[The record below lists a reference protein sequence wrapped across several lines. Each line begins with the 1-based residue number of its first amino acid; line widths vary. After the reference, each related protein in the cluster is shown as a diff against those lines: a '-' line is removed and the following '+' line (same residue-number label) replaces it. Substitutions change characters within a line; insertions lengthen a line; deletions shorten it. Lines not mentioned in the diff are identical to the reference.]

1 MPMENSKL
9 YRYLTYA
16 GTLPFIICAV
26 MPYAGNTDFPGLGSF
41 DQIASAYGLAILSF
55 MAGTHW
61 GLYLSVAARVPVN
74 LFITSNV
81 VTVAAWAAFM
91 AGPALFTLAMLGAG
105 FVFLLYIDYGLR
117 AREVLTPGYLRT
129 RLHATVI
136 VVASLIVTVIA
147 L

>member
-1 MPMENSKL
+1 MENSKI

-26 MPYAGNTDFPGLGSF
+26 MPFTGYSDIPGLGSF
-41 DQIASAYGLAILSF
+41 DRIASAYGLAILSF

-61 GLYLSVAARVPVN
+61 GLYLSAADRAPVN
-74 LFITSNV
+74 LFVSSNV
-81 VTVAAWAAFM
+81 VTVAAWAAFL
-91 AGPALFTLAMLGAG
+91 AGPGILTLGMLCSG
-105 FVFLLYIDYGLR
+105 FVFLLYIDYLLR
-117 AREVLTPGYLRT
+117 ARKLLTPEYLRT

-136 VVASLIVTVIA
+136 VLVSLVVTMFA

>member
-1 MPMENSKL
+1 MALALPGGHNQENAL
-9 YRYLTYA
+9 AATAVALAA
-16 GTLPFIICAV
+16 GIDLPVTGDEAAALV
-26 MPYAGNTDFPGLGSF
+26 S
-41 DQIASAYGLAILSF
+41 YGAIILSF

-61 GLYLSVAARVPVN
+61 GLYLSASERSAAN

-81 VTVAAWAAFM
+81 VTLAAWAAFL
-91 AGPALFTLAMLGAG
+91 AGPAILTLAVLGAG

-117 AREVLTPGYLRT
+117 AREVLTPDYLRT

-136 VVASLIVTVIA
+136 VVAALIVTISA

>member
-1 MPMENSKL
+1 MENSKI

-16 GTLPFIICAV
+16 GTLPFMACAV
-26 MPYAGNTDFPGLGSF
+26 MPHTGYTEIPGLGSF

-61 GLYLSVAARVPVN
+61 GLYLSAPDRAPVN
-74 LFITSNV
+74 LFVTSNV
-81 VTVAAWAAFM
+81 VTVAAWAAFL
-91 AGPALFTLAMLGAG
+91 AGPRLITFGVLSSG
-105 FVFLLYIDYGLR
+105 FVLLLYIDYLMKTR
-117 AREVLTPGYLRT
+117 DMLTPGYLRT

-136 VVASLIVTVIA
+136 VLASLIATMIA